1 MARPSASFR
10 ILSLAASQRSGEH
23 SARERAPRLCARASA
38 ACTAP
43 GGIRRNNRSRKSLR
57 FRRAAVIVAA
67 KAALI
72 RGDAPLA
79 ELPTAGSGQA
89 RHKRGQHKQGKRGGA
104 SL

>member
-1 MARPSASFR
+1 VST
-10 ILSLAASQRSGEH
+10 
-23 SARERAPRLCARASA
+23 ARANARHASALGRAA

-43 GGIRRNNRSRKSLR
+43 GGMRRNNRPRKSFR

-79 ELPTAGSGQA
+79 ELATAGSGQA
-89 RHKRGQHKQGKRGGA
+89 RHKRGQHK
-104 SL
+104 